1 MAVEYKY
8 QDYTTGKQ
16 ILVFPDHY
24 VGVAHTFN
32 QNDAAAVTV
41 DGRKIIKAGT
51 IYPAN
56 DGTAIG
62 VVFSDMDVTDGDR
75 TGTII
80 IHGFIKKAAL
90 PQAPTPAAI
99 TALNM
104 IKFLPLA

>member
-1 MAVEYKY
+1 MAVEYKH

-24 VGVAHTFN
+24 VGVAQTFN

-56 DGTAIG
+56 DATALG
-62 VVFSDMDVTDGDR
+62 VVFYDVDVTDGDR
-75 TGTII
+75 NGTLI

-90 PQAPTPAAI
+90 PVAPATAAI

-104 IKFLPLA
+104 IKFMPQA

>member
-8 QDYTTGKQ
+8 QDYTTSKQ

-24 VGVAHTFN
+24 VGVAHTFS
-32 QNDAAAVTV
+32 QNDSAAVTV

-56 DGTAIG
+56 DATAIG
-62 VVFSDMDVTDGDR
+62 VVLNDMDVTDGDR
-75 TGTII
+75 NGTII

-90 PQAPTPAAI
+90 PQAPTPEAI
-99 TALNM
+99 AALNM
-104 IKFLPLA
+104 IKFMP

>member
-32 QNDAAAVTV
+32 QNDATAVTV

-56 DGTAIG
+56 DETAIG

-80 IHGFIKKAAL
+80 IHGFIKTAAL
-90 PQAPTPAAI
+90 PQAPTPEAI

-104 IKFLPLA
+104 IKFMPLA